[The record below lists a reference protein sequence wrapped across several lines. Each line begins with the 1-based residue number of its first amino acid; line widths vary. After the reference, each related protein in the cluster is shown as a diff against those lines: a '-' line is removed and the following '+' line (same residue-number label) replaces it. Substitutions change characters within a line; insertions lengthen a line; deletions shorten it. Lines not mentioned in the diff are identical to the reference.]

1 VPENPKPYEIE
12 GGTDAYLRLVA
23 EMEERWWNLPGT
35 DKSFVDATIR
45 AFDDDYRN
53 AVLVP

>member
-1 VPENPKPYEIE
+1 MPEDAILYEVE
-12 GGTDAYLRLVA
+12 GGTDEYLRLVV
-23 EMEERWWNLPGT
+23 EMEERWWNRPGT

-53 AVLVP
+53 AVLVR